1 MESGKLFDRADQRRV
16 AAAQK
21 IIERRIDV
29 LRIDEMKFDAMR
41 RRTSLV
47 IREINLLDRESH
59 PRAPTA
65 GEHTNAK
72 FERASRGVTR
82 VTLLVPFGLNVEG
95 RFTLLVEPGP
105 DRRRAVPGNEV
116 DSETLRLLI
125 VEDEPAYR
133 AYIAALTRRVGFR
146 VETAGDGAAAL
157 EILEQKHFD
166 VAIIDQNM
174 PRMTGVELIAR
185 IRGDRNLKSLY
196 AMMLTASEDVDTKLS
211 ALNSGFDDFV
221 TKASSELEIA
231 AKLVAARRIAARQRT
246 LDTTIRELY
255 GLATR
260 DELTGVFNRRFLLSE
275 GERLLKNE
283 AVLNLILFDLD
294 GFKTINDT
302 FGHLA
307 GDRVLHDVGALFD
320 RHTRPQD
327 LIARYGGDEFVMVI
341 SDLPHSDVERV
352 AQRLCAAVHKLRWIA
367 GAESFSITVT
377 TGVASSG
384 ALQKPT
390 MTQLLSA
397 ADSDLYRNKS
407 LRNHPDGSPVGY
419 VQNPLTLLES
429 DFDLQGDDWLWRTD
443 SSQPTE

>member
-1 MESGKLFDRADQRRV
+1 
-16 AAAQK
+16 
-21 IIERRIDV
+21 
-29 LRIDEMKFDAMR
+29 
-41 RRTSLV
+41 
-47 IREINLLDRESH
+47 
-59 PRAPTA
+59 
-65 GEHTNAK
+65 
-72 FERASRGVTR
+72 
-82 VTLLVPFGLNVEG
+82 
-95 RFTLLVEPGP
+95 
-105 DRRRAVPGNEV
+105 VPGNEV
-116 DSETLRLLI
+116 DSESLRLLI
-125 VEDEPAYR
+125 VEDEPSYS
-133 AYIAALTRRVGFR
+133 AYIGALTRRLGFH
-146 VETAGDGAAAL
+146 VEKAGDGAAAL
-157 EILEQKHFD
+157 EILQQKNFD

-174 PRMTGVELIAR
+174 PRMNGLELIAS

-196 AMMLTASEDVDTKLS
+196 AMMLTASEDVDTKLA

-275 GERLLKNE
+275 GERLLKNGTM
-283 AVLNLILFDLD
+283 LNLILFDLD

-341 SDLPHSDVERV
+341 ADLQHPDVERV
-352 AQRLCAAVHKLRWIA
+352 AQRLSAAVHMLRWIA

-377 TGVASSG
+377 TGVASSA

-407 LRNHPDGSPVGY
+407 LRNHPDGSTVGY
-419 VQNPLTLLES
+419 VQNPPALLES
-429 DFDLQGDDWLWRTD
+429 DFELQGDDWLWRPD
-443 SSQPTE
+443 ANQQPPE